1 MKSFKDVKVGEIFCL
16 DNGDQLI
23 RISPLK
29 STSEKM
35 TVNATLANNSNERFC
50 IENDT
55 ETYTRRVLGI
65 ERRLRRVI

>member
-1 MKSFKDVKVGEIFCL
+1 MKIFKDVKVGEIFCL
-16 DNGDQLI
+16 DGGDQLI

-55 ETYTRRVLGI
+55 ETYTVEEFWELS
-65 ERRLRRVI
+65 VDCDD

>member
-1 MKSFKDVKVGEIFCL
+1 MKIFKDVKVGEIFCL
-16 DNGDQLI
+16 DSGDQLI

-50 IENDT
+50 IENDI
-55 ETYTRRVLGI
+55 ETYTVEEFWELSVDCD
-65 ERRLRRVI
+65 E

>member
-1 MKSFKDVKVGEIFCL
+1 MKIFKDVKVGEIFCL
-16 DNGDQLI
+16 NSGDQLI

-35 TVNATLANNSNERFC
+35 TVNATLTNNSNERFC

-55 ETYTRRVLGI
+55 ETYTVEEFWELS
-65 ERRLRRVI
+65 VDCDD

>member
-16 DNGDQLI
+16 DSGDQLI

-55 ETYTRRVLGI
+55 ETYTVEEFWELSVDCD
-65 ERRLRRVI
+65 E

>member
-1 MKSFKDVKVGEIFCL
+1 MKIFKDVKVGEIFCL
-16 DNGDQLI
+16 DSGDQLI

-29 STSEKM
+29 STSDKM

-55 ETYTRRVLGI
+55 ETYTVEEFWELS
-65 ERRLRRVI
+65 VDCDD

>member
-1 MKSFKDVKVGEIFCL
+1 MKIFKDVKVGEIFCL
-16 DNGDQLI
+16 DSGDQLI

-55 ETYTRRVLGI
+55 ETYTVEEFWELS
-65 ERRLRRVI
+65 VACDD

>member
-1 MKSFKDVKVGEIFCL
+1 MKIFKDVKVGEIFCL
-16 DNGDQLI
+16 DSGDQLI

-55 ETYTRRVLGI
+55 ETYTVEEFWELS
-65 ERRLRRVI
+65 VDSDD

>member
-35 TVNATLANNSNERFC
+35 TVNATL
-50 IENDT
+50 ENKALA
-55 ETYTRRVLGI
+55 RK
-65 ERRLRRVI
+65 

>member
-1 MKSFKDVKVGEIFCL
+1 MKIFKDVKVGEIFCL
-16 DNGDQLI
+16 DSGDQLI

-35 TVNATLANNSNERFC
+35 TVNATLENNSNKRFC

-55 ETYTRRVLGI
+55 ETYTVEEFWELS
-65 ERRLRRVI
+65 VDCDD

>member
-1 MKSFKDVKVGEIFCL
+1 MKIFKDVKVGEIFCL
-16 DNGDQLI
+16 DSGDQLI

-50 IENDT
+50 IENDI
-55 ETYTRRVLGI
+55 ETYTVEEFWELS
-65 ERRLRRVI
+65 VDCDD

>member
-1 MKSFKDVKVGEIFCL
+1 MKIFKDVKVGEIFYL

-55 ETYTRRVLGI
+55 ETYTVEEFWELS
-65 ERRLRRVI
+65 VDCDD

>member
-1 MKSFKDVKVGEIFCL
+1 MKIFKDVKVGEIFCL
-16 DNGDQLI
+16 NSGDQLI

-55 ETYTRRVLGI
+55 ETYTVEEFWELSVDCD
-65 ERRLRRVI
+65 E

>member
-1 MKSFKDVKVGEIFCL
+1 MKIFKDVKVGEIFCL
-16 DNGDQLI
+16 DTGDQLI

-55 ETYTRRVLGI
+55 ETYTVEEFWELS
-65 ERRLRRVI
+65 VDCDD

>member
-1 MKSFKDVKVGEIFCL
+1 MKIFKDVKVGEIFCL
-16 DNGDQLI
+16 DSGDQLI

-55 ETYTRRVLGI
+55 ETYIVEEFWELS
-65 ERRLRRVI
+65 VDCDD

>member
-1 MKSFKDVKVGEIFCL
+1 MKIFKDVKVGEIFCL
-16 DNGDQLI
+16 DSGDQLI

-35 TVNATLANNSNERFC
+35 TVNATLVNNSNERFC

-55 ETYTRRVLGI
+55 ETYTVEEFWELS
-65 ERRLRRVI
+65 VDCDD

>member
-1 MKSFKDVKVGEIFCL
+1 MKIFKDVKVGEIFCL
-16 DNGDQLI
+16 DSGDQLI

-35 TVNATLANNSNERFC
+35 TVNATLVNNSNERFC

-55 ETYTRRVLGI
+55 ETYTVEEFWELSV
-65 ERRLRRVI
+65 ECDD

>member
-1 MKSFKDVKVGEIFCL
+1 MKIFKDVKVGEIFCL
-16 DNGDQLI
+16 DSGDQLI

-55 ETYTRRVLGI
+55 ETYTVEEFWELSVDCD
-65 ERRLRRVI
+65 E

>member
-16 DNGDQLI
+16 DSGDQLI

-29 STSEKM
+29 STNEKM

-55 ETYTRRVLGI
+55 ETYTVEEFWELS
-65 ERRLRRVI
+65 VDCDD

>member
-16 DNGDQLI
+16 DNSDQLI

-55 ETYTRRVLGI
+55 ETYTVEEFWELSVDCD
-65 ERRLRRVI
+65 E

>member
-1 MKSFKDVKVGEIFCL
+1 MKIFKDVKVGEIFCL
-16 DNGDQLI
+16 DSGDQLI

-55 ETYTRRVLGI
+55 ETYTVEEFWELS
-65 ERRLRRVI
+65 VDCDD

>member
-1 MKSFKDVKVGEIFCL
+1 MKIFKDVKVGEIFCL

-35 TVNATLANNSNERFC
+35 TLKL
-50 IENDT
+50 I
-55 ETYTRRVLGI
+55 L
-65 ERRLRRVI
+65 

>member
-1 MKSFKDVKVGEIFCL
+1 MKIFKDVKVGEIFCL
-16 DNGDQLI
+16 DSGDQLI

-50 IENDT
+50 IKNDT
-55 ETYTRRVLGI
+55 ETYTVEEFWELS
-65 ERRLRRVI
+65 VDCDD

>member
-1 MKSFKDVKVGEIFCL
+1 MKIFKDVKVGEIFCL

-35 TVNATLANNSNERFC
+35 TVNATLVNNSNERFC

-55 ETYTRRVLGI
+55 ETYTVEEFWELS
-65 ERRLRRVI
+65 VDCDY

>member
-16 DNGDQLI
+16 DSGDQLI

-55 ETYTRRVLGI
+55 ETYTVEEFWELS
-65 ERRLRRVI
+65 VDCDD

>member
-1 MKSFKDVKVGEIFCL
+1 MKIFKDVKVGEIFCL
-16 DNGDQLI
+16 DSGDQLI

-29 STSEKM
+29 SNSEKM

-55 ETYTRRVLGI
+55 ETYTVEEFWELS
-65 ERRLRRVI
+65 VDCDD

>member
-1 MKSFKDVKVGEIFCL
+1 MKIFKDVKVGEIFCL
-16 DNGDQLI
+16 DSGDQLI
-23 RISPLK
+23 RISLLK

-55 ETYTRRVLGI
+55 ETYTVEEFWELS
-65 ERRLRRVI
+65 VDCDD

>member
-1 MKSFKDVKVGEIFCL
+1 MKIFKDVKVGEIFCL

-23 RISPLK
+23 RISLLK

-55 ETYTRRVLGI
+55 ETYTVEEFWELS
-65 ERRLRRVI
+65 VDCDD

>member
-1 MKSFKDVKVGEIFCL
+1 MKIFKDVKVGEIFCL
-16 DNGDQLI
+16 DSGDQLI

-55 ETYTRRVLGI
+55 ETYTVEELW
-65 ERRLRRVI
+65 ELSVDCDD